1 MPSQLLA
8 CECGRKLRVEERHA
22 GKTVLCPACGR
33 SFNVPAAPRE
43 DTFTVLPEETAPTPA
58 PRRGEDERPRARP
71 KPRRFQRPRRSGL
84 HNLFANLSYYLQGRH
99 ATGLLAAVVV
109 GGIALVVIAFVEGR
123 LMGVASDKPQ
133 SMTLAQLADKGPG
146 DNAHV
151 LVTDYFPGNNFVYSQ
166 RTVSGMPTGNWT
178 AVFIPV
184 VPRTSNLIQ
193 GFGGEVKIPADKIRV
208 IVHSTGIHGDADLA
222 RFFGKPTIQGT
233 VVNSIR
239 SLDGETQRLLREAY
253 PGADFGSCYILQ
265 EGRKP
270 SSAVFVLGLALL
282 GMLLF
287 VFGCLLFLV
296 RLLFRP

>member
-1 MPSQLLA
+1 MPSQLLV

-22 GKTVLCPACGR
+22 GKTVRCPACAR
-33 SFNVPAAPRE
+33 TFTVPAPPGE
-43 DTFTVLPEETAPTPA
+43 DTFTVLPEESAPPPE

-71 KPRRFQRPRRSGL
+71 KQRRPQRSRRSGL
-84 HNLFANLSYYLQGRH
+84 HNFFAGLSYYLQGRN
-99 ATGLLAAVVV
+99 AGGLLAAVVV
-109 GGIALVVIAFVEGR
+109 GGIALLVGAFMEGR
-123 LMGVASDKPQ
+123 LMGVASDRPQ

-193 GFGGEVKIPADKIRV
+193 DLGGEVKIPVDKIRV
-208 IVHSTGIHGDADLA
+208 IVHSTGIHSDTDLA

-270 SSAVFVLGLALL
+270 SSAVFVLGMALL
-282 GMLLF
+282 GMLLI
-287 VFGCLLFLV
+287 VFACLLLLI